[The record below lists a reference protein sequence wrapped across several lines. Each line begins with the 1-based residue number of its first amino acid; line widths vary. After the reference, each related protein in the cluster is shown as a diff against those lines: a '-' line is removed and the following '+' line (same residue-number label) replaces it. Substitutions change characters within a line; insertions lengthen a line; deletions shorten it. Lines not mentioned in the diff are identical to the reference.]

1 MNQIILYGR
10 VQRKVQIDVVKRS
23 LLAILSK
30 VVVNQYLQYPLGSH
44 LYDDVSPPLFGVL
57 TYVFDVKHTSG
68 GDSALAGLGDGN
80 M

>member
-1 MNQIILYGR
+1 MSVAKLMNQIILYGR

-57 TYVFDVKHTSG
+57 T
-68 GDSALAGLGDGN
+68 
-80 M
+80 